1 MNDVITLAHGDGGLL
16 YRELVE
22 QVFLPA
28 FADPVLERMDDSAV
42 CPAFGDRLALTTDSF
57 VVRPRFFPGG
67 DIGRLAVS
75 GTVNDL
81 AVSGAQPLYLTCGMI
96 LEAGLSVE
104 ELRRICASMA
114 AAAREAGVRIV
125 TGDTKVVE
133 KGACDG
139 IFINTAG
146 VGLFRREPLPQ
157 RVRPGDAILVSGS
170 VGDHGLAVLAAREK
184 LSFEPQLTSDAAPL
198 NGLIETLLQ
207 AVPETHALR
216 DATRGG
222 VAAVANEWAEACG
235 VSIVLTEDAV
245 PVDRRVRS
253 ACQLLGLDPLLAANE
268 GKVVIA
274 VPESCADTALAALKT
289 HPLGRD
295 AAMIGRAETAERPA
309 VSLLTAI
316 GSRRLLTLPEGE
328 QLPRIC

>member
-1 MNDVITLAHGDGGLL
+1 MNDIITLAHGEGGRL

-28 FADPVLERMDDSAV
+28 FDNPVLTQLGDSAV
-42 CPAFGDRLALTTDSF
+42 CPSFGERLALTTDSF

-81 AVSGAQPLYLTCGMI
+81 AVSGARPLYLTCAMI
-96 LEAGLSVE
+96 LEAGLPIA
-104 ELRRICASMA
+104 ELRRICDSMA
-114 AAAREAGVRIV
+114 AAAHDAGVAIV

-139 IFINTAG
+139 VYINTAG

-157 RVRPGDAILVSGS
+157 KIRPGDVILVSGS

-184 LSFEPQLTSDAAPL
+184 LDFQPQIQSDAAPL
-198 NGLIETLLQ
+198 NGLIDALLQ
-207 AVPETHALR
+207 AVPQTCALR

-222 VAAVANEWAEACG
+222 LAAVVNEWAESSG
-235 VSIVLTEDAV
+235 VTVAVEESAV
-245 PVDRRVRS
+245 PVQPQVRS
-253 ACQLLGLDPLLAANE
+253 ACQLLGLDPLHAANE
-268 GKVVIA
+268 GKVVAA
-274 VPESCADTALAALKT
+274 VPERFAQAALAALRS
-289 HPLGRD
+289 HPLGKN
-295 AAMIGRAETAERPA
+295 AAVIGRAEGGPA
-309 VSLLTAI
+309 RAVLVTSI
-316 GSRRLLTLPEGE
+316 GARRILALPEGE

>member
-1 MNDVITLAHGDGGLL
+1 MNDIITLAHGEGGRL

-28 FADPVLERMDDSAV
+28 FDNPVLTELGDSAV
-42 CPAFGDRLALTTDSF
+42 CPSFGERLALTTDSF

-81 AVSGAQPLYLTCGMI
+81 AVSGARPLYLTCAII
-96 LEAGLSVE
+96 LEAGLPIA
-104 ELRRICASMA
+104 ELRRICDSMA
-114 AAAREAGVRIV
+114 AAAHDAGVAIV

-139 IFINTAG
+139 VYINTAG

-157 RVRPGDAILVSGS
+157 KIRPGDVILVSGS

-184 LSFEPQLTSDAAPL
+184 LDFRPQLVSDAAPL
-198 NGLIETLLQ
+198 NGLIDALLQ
-207 AVPETHALR
+207 AVPETRALR

-222 VAAVANEWAEACG
+222 LTAVANEWAETSG
-235 VSIVLTEDAV
+235 VTVAVEETAV
-245 PVDRRVRS
+245 PVQPQVRS
-253 ACQLLGLDPLLAANE
+253 ACHLLGLDPLHAANE
-268 GKVVIA
+268 GKVVAA
-274 VPESCADTALAALKT
+274 VPERFADAALAALRK
-289 HPLGRD
+289 HPLGKN
-295 AAMIGRAETAERPA
+295 AAIIGRAESGPPRA
-309 VSLLTAI
+309 VLITSI
-316 GSRRLLTLPEGE
+316 GARRILALPEGE

>member
-1 MNDVITLAHGDGGLL
+1 MNDVITLAHGDGGRL

-28 FADPVLERMDDSAV
+28 FANEALNQLGDSAV
-42 CPAFGDRLALTTDSF
+42 CPAYGDRLALTTDSF

-67 DIGRLAVS
+67 DIGHLAVC

-81 AVSGAQPLYLTCGMI
+81 AVSGATPLYLTCGMI
-96 LEAGLSVE
+96 LEAGLPLD

-114 AAAREAGVRIV
+114 AAAADAGVRIV

-139 IFINTAG
+139 VFINTAG

-157 RVRPGDAILVSGS
+157 KVRPGDAILVSGN
-170 VGDHGLAVLAAREK
+170 VGDHGLAVLAAREG
-184 LSFEPQLTSDAAPL
+184 LSFQPPLASDAAPL
-198 NGLIETLLQ
+198 NGLIDCLLA

-222 VAAVANEWAEACG
+222 LAAVVNEWASASG
-235 VSIVLTEDAV
+235 VSITLEEAAV
-245 PVDRRVRS
+245 PVDRQVRA
-253 ACQLLGLDPLLAANE
+253 ACQLLGLDPLLSANE
-268 GKVVIA
+268 GKVVAA
-274 VPESCADTALAALKT
+274 VPEKKAAAALSALRR
-289 HPLGRD
+289 HPLGQN
-295 AAMIGRAETAERPA
+295 AVLIGRAESGRPL
-309 VSLLTAI
+309 VTLTTTI
-316 GSRRLLTLPEGE
+316 GARRILDLPEGE